1 MVLNPSRIMLLQTA
15 GSDFQDSPSPWNF
28 YLQSSSWWPAMGRSW
43 RPPNLLLGGLLNSP
57 SQMGEPSL
65 EILVVDMKEEK
76 EGGWGIHRG
85 MNSPSTKPAKK
96 DVANNILVFHSSK
109 IFNIVSKMN
118 MYSCYVDLDSKILYI
133 LFVNAPSPFLLHWQS
148 IEKFNNSLT

>member
-1 MVLNPSRIMLLQTA
+1 
-15 GSDFQDSPSPWNF
+15 
-28 YLQSSSWWPAMGRSW
+28 
-43 RPPNLLLGGLLNSP
+43 
-57 SQMGEPSL
+57 
-65 EILVVDMKEEK
+65 MKEEK

-133 LFVNAPSPFLLHWQS
+133 LFVNAPSPFLLH
-148 IEKFNNSLT
+148 